1 MPGDGTASII
11 SASVLTD
18 DRQSAGGTMTRLRLI
33 PIVLGAVAVL
43 LIGSAIASG
52 AASVKTINFTAK
64 YSGNATVKQT
74 GDTVDIS
81 AKGTGTGVPIGAG
94 SITGIGSGEAKSQPC
109 NAWGG
114 TGVLKGKKGTI
125 SFKML
130 PGTQACG
137 DEDATFFSVVGY
149 AQVTKATGKLAK
161 AKGKLKVTGSY
172 DRSAGTFSTKFA
184 GKLKQ

>member
-1 MPGDGTASII
+1 LV
-11 SASVLTD
+11 VL
-18 DRQSAGGTMTRLRLI
+18 AAML
-33 PIVLGAVAVL
+33 V
-43 LIGSAIASG
+43 GSAVASG
-52 AASVKTINFTAK
+52 AAGVKIINFTAK
-64 YSGNATVKQT
+64 YAGNATVKQT

-81 AKGTGTGVPIGAG
+81 AKGRGTGLPIGKG
-94 SITGIGSGEAKSQPC
+94 TITGIGTGEAKSQAC
-109 NAWGG
+109 NAWSGKG
-114 TGVLKGKKGTI
+114 LLKGTKGTI
-125 SFKML
+125 TFKML

-172 DRSAGTFSTKFA
+172 DRGAGTFSVKFA

>member
-1 MPGDGTASII
+1 LV
-11 SASVLTD
+11 VL
-18 DRQSAGGTMTRLRLI
+18 AAML
-33 PIVLGAVAVL
+33 V
-43 LIGSAIASG
+43 GSAVASG
-52 AASVKTINFTAK
+52 AAGVKIINFTAK
-64 YSGNATVKQT
+64 YAGNATVKQT

-81 AKGTGTGVPIGAG
+81 AKGRGTGLPIGKG
-94 SITGIGSGEAKSQPC
+94 TITGIGTGEAKSQAC
-109 NAWGG
+109 NAWSGK
-114 TGVLKGKKGTI
+114 GVLKGTKGAIT
-125 SFKML
+125 FKML

-172 DRSAGTFSTKFA
+172 DRGAGTFSVKFA